1 MHIYTCTY
9 AQKHTD
15 KHTYIHTYTHAYIHT
30 CMHTYTHAYTHI
42 LLPLCE
48 DREVSGLFEDDAFVA
63 TLGGNKRQR
72 TALKR
77 AARVIEVP
85 AIAHTWWRQGSS
97 EF

>member
-1 MHIYTCTY
+1 
-9 AQKHTD
+9 
-15 KHTYIHTYTHAYIHT
+15 
-30 CMHTYTHAYTHI
+30 MHTYTHI

-77 AARVIEVP
+77 AARVIEIP
-85 AIAHTWWRQGSS
+85 AITHTRGRQGSS
-97 EF
+97 EV